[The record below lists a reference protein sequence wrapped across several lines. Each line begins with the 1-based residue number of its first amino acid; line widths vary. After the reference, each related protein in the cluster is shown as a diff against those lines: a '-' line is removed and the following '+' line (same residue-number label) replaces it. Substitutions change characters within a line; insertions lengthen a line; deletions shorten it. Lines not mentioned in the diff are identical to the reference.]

1 MAPFDS
7 TLTTKISPIIDEQTP
22 DFVRADHPVFV
33 QLLKDY
39 YKFLESAELI
49 ITATVDHFLQE
60 TISTQFILD
69 EVGEKIVTETGTGT
83 SGKFVANEVITG
95 GTSNAT
101 ATVLVDDMVS
111 NDRLFITSQQR
122 FIVGE
127 TITGGTS
134 GATAVITKYRG
145 NPVQNIQQLID
156 LRDPDNTVDAFLDE
170 LVNQFIKAVPR
181 TMASGLSKR
190 NLIKNIRDLYSAKG
204 TSEGHKLFLRLLF
217 DEEAE
222 ISYPNRFMMRGSKA
236 EWINPTV
243 LRCTAN
249 SGSSGSA
256 ITGQKITGA
265 TSGATATV
273 TSSTAFQ
280 QGLFSVTELVIDSDS
295 VLGTFIDGERLIK
308 YSVFTE
314 SWFRRD

>member
-222 ISYPNRFMMRGSKA
+222 ISYPNRF
-236 EWINPTV
+236 I
-243 LRCTAN
+243 
-249 SGSSGSA
+249 
-256 ITGQKITGA
+256 
-265 TSGATATV
+265 
-273 TSSTAFQ
+273 
-280 QGLFSVTELVIDSDS
+280 
-295 VLGTFIDGERLIK
+295 
-308 YSVFTE
+308 
-314 SWFRRD
+314 